1 MGSCCVPPSPRAPPR
16 GDDCAMSGNSISYA
30 SVSRSH
36 LDGIIEICR
45 IEGWASFYTDPERTW
60 RVLIAP
66 GVTTVVALDR
76 DLVVGFAYVQSDG
89 EIQAHLSNIAVL
101 RSHRR
106 RGIAR
111 RMIEEAFARCGAKR
125 IDLVSSEGSDQSYR
139 SFQHREFPGFRIYP
153 AAKD

>member
-1 MGSCCVPPSPRAPPR
+1 MPPSLRALPR
-16 GDDCAMSGNSISYA
+16 GDNCEMSGNSISYS

-45 IEGWASFYTDPERTW
+45 IEGWTSFHTDPERTW
-60 RVLIAP
+60 RVLTAP
-66 GVTTVVALDR
+66 GVIAVVALDR
-76 DLVVGFAYVQSDG
+76 ELVVGFAYVQSDG

-101 RSHRR
+101 QSHRR

-111 RMIEEAFARCGAKR
+111 RMIEEAFARCGAQR
-125 IDLVSSEGSDQSYR
+125 IDLVSSEGSDQFYR

-153 AAKD
+153 AGKD